1 VPGDPRIRAA
11 DADRDRAA
19 ALLTEHH
26 AAGRLTAEEF
36 HDRMEKAMDATT
48 LGEIDELMGDLPAID
63 LYQLPDAALRR
74 PPPRRSQSL
83 LPAESLLSRES
94 LSPADSGGGEVEGLS
109 SGAIAVAAWAAVA
122 MALVAIGVV
131 TAVVIGALVPI
142 WAVVMLPAAAVAWV
156 WFLIRR
162 SQR

>member
-19 ALLTEHH
+19 ALLREHH

-36 HDRMEKAMDATT
+36 NDRMEKAMDART
-48 LGEIDELMGDLPAID
+48 LGEIDELMADLPAID
-63 LYQLPDAALRR
+63 LYQLPDASLRR
-74 PPPRRSQSL
+74 ASPLTAQSL
-83 LPAESLLSRES
+83 VPRDTRSSDLES
-94 LSPADSGGGEVEGLS
+94 LSA
-109 SGAIAVAAWAAVA
+109 GATAVVAWAAVA

-142 WAVVMLPAAAVAWV
+142 WAVAVLPAAAIAWI

>member
-1 VPGDPRIRAA
+1 MPGDPRIRAA

-63 LYQLPDAALRR
+63 LYKLPDAALRR
-74 PPPRRSQSL
+74 AAPRTSQSL
-83 LPAESLLSRES
+83 LPAE
-94 LSPADSGGGEVEGLS
+94 SGGGEVEGLS
-109 SGAIAVAAWAAVA
+109 PGAMAMVAWATVA
-122 MALVAIGVV
+122 TAMVAIGVV
-131 TAVVIGALVPI
+131 TAIVIGALVPI
-142 WAVVMLPAAAVAWV
+142 WAVVLLPAAAVAWV